1 MLKTQREQKILN
13 LLSNNQ
19 GFLSVNTIC
28 EKLFTSQSSVRR
40 DLKRMESAGLIERTH
55 GGAKLNENYSTI
67 ISFNER
73 FGQNS
78 YEKSIIAKKAVKLIA
93 DNSVIFLDQ
102 STTAFFLAKELPNKS
117 TLTVITNNVEILRLL
132 SNTQINVICSGGQL
146 FTKNRNCLIGIDA
159 EYIFNQT
166 RADFVFFSCKALSSD
181 GIISDCSR
189 EEVAL
194 RNCMLKNAKQK
205 VFLCDSTKFNS
216 HSAFIQCHLN
226 VIDYLIS
233 NQKID
238 DNLSSLYPKLT
249 TI

>member
-1 MLKTQREQKILN
+1 MIKTQREQQILN
-13 LLSNNQ
+13 LLTEND
-19 GFLSVNTIC
+19 GFLDVLSIC

-55 GGAKLNENYSTI
+55 GGARLNENFSTI
-67 ISFNER
+67 INFNER
-73 FGQNS
+73 FAQNS
-78 YEKSIIAKKAVKLIA
+78 YEKTIIAKKAVSLIS

-117 TLTVITNNVEILRLL
+117 TLTVITNNVEILRFL

-159 EYIFNQT
+159 ENIFIHT
-166 RADFVFFSCKALSSD
+166 FADFAFFSCKALSAD

-189 EEVAL
+189 EEVVL

-205 VFLCDSTKFNS
+205 VFLCDKTKYNSRSTFT
-216 HSAFIQCHLN
+216 QCNLSS
-226 VIDYLIS
+226 VDYLIS
-233 NQKID
+233 DIKMETNFP
-238 DNLSSLYPKLT
+238 LLFPRLT
-249 TI
+249 VL